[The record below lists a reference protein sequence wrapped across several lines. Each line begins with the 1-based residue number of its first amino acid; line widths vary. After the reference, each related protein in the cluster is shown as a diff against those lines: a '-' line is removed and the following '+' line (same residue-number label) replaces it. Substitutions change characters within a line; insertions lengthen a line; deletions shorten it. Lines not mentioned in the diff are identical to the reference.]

1 MTNII
6 RRSHGFQLDHIGLG
20 VPDTKEGVKWVEEQ
34 TGAKVDLHAPEPD
47 QFYWSGSLA
56 IGDQSFLEIIGPNP
70 NYKKFQPFAALMKTL
85 SEPRL
90 LFWYIAV
97 DDFAAFQELARQTKA
112 KLERVEGVNIEGG
125 ETAQAS
131 YWRGLIGP
139 GFLSERPNVIEW
151 IKRPNRESQATP
163 ECKLMEFQLANPQAD
178 EINQVFTKLG
188 IDVPVSNGKS
198 SIGITIDT
206 PKGRWEIEN
215 EGVRWTMPGMLL
227 EIAALWWRTRNQL
240 V

>member
-1 MTNII
+1 M
-6 RRSHGFQLDHIGLG
+6 
-20 VPDTKEGVKWVEEQ
+20 
-34 TGAKVDLHAPEPD
+34 
-47 QFYWSGSLA
+47 
-56 IGDQSFLEIIGPNP
+56 
-70 NYKKFQPFAALMKTL
+70 
-85 SEPRL
+85 
-90 LFWYIAV
+90 
-97 DDFAAFQELARQTKA
+97 
-112 KLERVEGVNIEGG
+112 NIEGG
-125 ETAQAS
+125 ETTQAS

-227 EIAALWWRTRNQL
+227 EVAALWWRTRN
-240 V
+240 